1 MGLSIRHPKGK
12 LSRRWY
18 WDCQINDRSV
28 SVGLCK
34 MQGRPPREWSLAVPD
49 WSVAHAGDRA
59 FEESRARAVEM
70 APAAIARKRELLNK
84 TPRAIMEQALKQA
97 QGSKRRKIP
106 TIRTLHADY
115 AEDTERL
122 REKKL
127 AAGQSVG
134 ELDLKRRNLKRFC
147 DWWLEHRRGLANK
160 SILEVSRSDAEEF
173 VEYLRAPEGESQLR
187 RKVVTV
193 EKMRKH
199 LKCVFDRML
208 PEGSANPF
216 LLDPIPK
223 DEEEDTHPAVVDE
236 RELGLVAET
245 AREKDLLIHDLAMLS
260 INTSLRKGDCCTL
273 EWDDVHLDAKCEDR
287 TGNVFAGYIRR
298 TNRKTKRT
306 ASYPITEMLR
316 QILERRFSER
326 RPGDRYVFE
335 EAAELYERNPDG
347 LTYRLQKVF
356 VDALGPER
364 GIFVEDAKAPKLTP
378 LSEVLEDAKAK
389 ARAVPMSDGKR
400 RKVLRMLDL
409 YAEGKTY
416 AEVSADVGCPK
427 SLVSLYLNE
436 IQDLMLPVYFIKPKN
451 NARPGYRKA
460 IKALTRDENPTGM
473 KRTSKLNF
481 MTFRTS
487 FVTILCRKGVKADL
501 IKRFTAHTSTRM
513 IEAIYDQ
520 TTALDY
526 AGDVIKELPANVT
539 MDQHLV
545 PYPQE
550 SAVVP
555 ARPAVALPPPSSG
568 EMTLAEIVKQ
578 LSKEDKAKLKALP
591 PEEKADI
598 LKLRTLDDFE
608 TFLALR

>member
-84 TPRAIMEQALKQA
+84 APRAIMEQALKQA

-115 AEDTERL
+115 AEDTE
-122 REKKL
+122 
-127 AAGQSVG
+127 
-134 ELDLKRRNLKRFC
+134 C
-147 DWWLEHRRGLANK
+147 
-160 SILEVSRSDAEEF
+160 
-173 VEYLRAPEGESQLR
+173 LRAPEGESQLR

-223 DEEEDTHPAVVDE
+223 DEEEDTHPAV
-236 RELGLVAET
+236 
-245 AREKDLLIHDLAMLS
+245 
-260 INTSLRKGDCCTL
+260 
-273 EWDDVHLDAKCEDR
+273 
-287 TGNVFAGYIRR
+287 
-298 TNRKTKRT
+298 
-306 ASYPITEMLR
+306 
-316 QILERRFSER
+316 
-326 RPGDRYVFE
+326 
-335 EAAELYERNPDG
+335 
-347 LTYRLQKVF
+347 
-356 VDALGPER
+356 
-364 GIFVEDAKAPKLTP
+364 
-378 LSEVLEDAKAK
+378 
-389 ARAVPMSDGKR
+389 
-400 RKVLRMLDL
+400 
-409 YAEGKTY
+409 
-416 AEVSADVGCPK
+416 
-427 SLVSLYLNE
+427 
-436 IQDLMLPVYFIKPKN
+436 
-451 NARPGYRKA
+451 
-460 IKALTRDENPTGM
+460 
-473 KRTSKLNF
+473 
-481 MTFRTS
+481 
-487 FVTILCRKGVKADL
+487 
-501 IKRFTAHTSTRM
+501 
-513 IEAIYDQ
+513 
-520 TTALDY
+520 
-526 AGDVIKELPANVT
+526 
-539 MDQHLV
+539 
-545 PYPQE
+545 
-550 SAVVP
+550 
-555 ARPAVALPPPSSG
+555 ALPPPSSG

>member
-1 MGLSIRHPKGK
+1 MRTSEERDKISPVVPKPAEFTATPGDGRENEFRREGGKRMGLSIRHPKGK

-160 SILEVSRSDAEEF
+160 SILEVSRSDSEEF

-287 TGNVFAGYIRR
+287 AGNVFAGYIRR

-306 ASYPITEMLR
+306 ASGGR
-316 QILERRFSER
+316 S
-326 RPGDRYVFE
+326 
-335 EAAELYERNPDG
+335 
-347 LTYRLQKVF
+347 
-356 VDALGPER
+356 
-364 GIFVEDAKAPKLTP
+364 
-378 LSEVLEDAKAK
+378 S
-389 ARAVPMSDGKR
+389 
-400 RKVLRMLDL
+400 
-409 YAEGKTY
+409 
-416 AEVSADVGCPK
+416 GC
-427 SLVSLYLNE
+427 S
-436 IQDLMLPVYFIKPKN
+436 
-451 NARPGYRKA
+451 
-460 IKALTRDENPTGM
+460 
-473 KRTSKLNF
+473 
-481 MTFRTS
+481 
-487 FVTILCRKGVKADL
+487 
-501 IKRFTAHTSTRM
+501 TSTRR
-513 IEAIYDQ
+513 
-520 TTALDY
+520 
-526 AGDVIKELPANVT
+526 
-539 MDQHLV
+539 
-545 PYPQE
+545 
-550 SAVVP
+550 
-555 ARPAVALPPPSSG
+555 ARPTPRSRLMSDARSRSSRS
-568 EMTLAEIVKQ
+568 T
-578 LSKEDKAKLKALP
+578 
-591 PEEKADI
+591 
-598 LKLRTLDDFE
+598 
-608 TFLALR
+608 